1 MRRLRN
7 LPKAKKTEID
17 DASRKNATIKFIIRM
32 VFYYIL
38 VYALFI
44 FWFPAG
50 NVNLN
55 TIQGLIGLG
64 HYTGVLPFI
73 LALFF
78 TPQKLTRAK
87 FWPPVAIYFLLS
99 LVLINSGE
107 FLVNMIKLNLSLGQA
122 WANFVLQDNIIYTFS
137 IILLHNAFF
146 ILALGARKFGNY
158 LYDINV

>member
-1 MRRLRN
+1 MRRFRN

-17 DASRKNATIKFIIRM
+17 DASRKKATKIFILRV
-32 VFYYIL
+32 VFYYLL

-44 FWFPAG
+44 FYFPAG

-55 TIQGLIGLG
+55 TFQGLIGLG
-64 HYTGVLPFI
+64 HYTGILPFI
-73 LALFF
+73 LFLFF

-99 LVLINSGE
+99 LTLIILGE
-107 FLVNMIKLNLSLGQA
+107 FSVNIIKLDLGLGQA
-122 WANFVLQDNIIYTFS
+122 WANFFLQDNIIYTFS
-137 IILLHNAFF
+137 VILLHNLFF
-146 ILALGARKFGNY
+146 LLALGVRKFANY